1 MSGNRH
7 ILSEITV
14 GEKRI
19 IASLAGMQADIKAV
33 KCQLSDM
40 GKNIDAIAVTSS
52 DNAVPASTVANP
64 IPAPIVATI
73 LAPARYMWDP
83 NFWSDKPALK
93 QANKNRPRW
102 TTTVC
107 FCLLPNQELAKNVF
121 DYLVP
126 KFVGVGM
133 READLNK
140 YVYMTYCLR
149 KREQNKDR
157 EAKKKSNTVS
167 RRHGHEK
174 ERKFLIDI
182 SISTSDI
189 TRQHTIRTRLPLTR
203 KWRKIALLCSSGK
216 QCLKMNQTYNCLIE
230 LVDEAIIA
238 DLGSNAHQLL
248 ERIWLRTTDLAVS
261 DAIVSQLPQWA
272 LRNGP

>member
-7 ILSEITV
+7 ILPEITV
-14 GEKRI
+14 EEKRI
-19 IASLAGMQADIKAV
+19 TASLAASM
-33 KCQLSDM
+33 
-40 GKNIDAIAVTSS
+40 VT
-52 DNAVPASTVANP
+52 NP

-73 LAPARYMWDP
+73 LATASTEITAPPQADFAAGP
-83 NFWSDKPALK
+83 NEPALV

-102 TTTVC
+102 ATTVC
-107 FCLLPNQELAKNVF
+107 FRLLPNQESAKNVF

-140 YVYMTYCLR
+140 YVYTTYCSC

-167 RRHGHEK
+167 RRHRREK
-174 ERKFLIDI
+174 EHFRHRKAAYNKNKIAIDKKMAQDCSALLIREAMSEGESD
-182 SISTSDI
+182 SDSRGSTSSQPI
-189 TRQHTIRTRLPLTR
+189 QILRPG
-203 KWRKIALLCSSGK
+203 WRS
-216 QCLKMNQTYNCLIE
+216 NEYNRLIE
-230 LVDEAIIA
+230 LVDEAVIA
-238 DLGSNAHQLL
+238 DLGNNAHQLL
-248 ERIWLRTTDLAVS
+248 ERIWLRTTDSAVP
-261 DAIVSQLPQWA
+261 DAIASQLPQWA